1 VVKSNVNSRFVL
13 WTLEE
18 IRDTKDV
25 VLQVI
30 DTDTNFTGGKKCF
43 LCEVVSFFEYNR
55 QPHLE
60 DLLRENIVLI
70 QEVGRLRNKIDKLK
84 NKIKRLE
91 K

>member
-1 VVKSNVNSRFVL
+1 MVKSNSNSRFVL

-43 LCEVVSFFEYNR
+43 LCEVVSYFEYNR

-60 DLLRENIVLI
+60 DLLRENILMN
-70 QEVGRLRNKIDKLK
+70 QEIRKLRNQVDRLK
-84 NKIKRLE
+84 NKLRRLQ

>member
-1 VVKSNVNSRFVL
+1 MVKSNVNSRFVL

-18 IRDTKDV
+18 IRDTKEV

-30 DTDTNFTGGKKCF
+30 DTDTNFTSGKKCF
-43 LCEVVSFFEYNR
+43 LCEVVSYFEYNR

-60 DLLRENIVLI
+60 DLLRENILMNAEI
-70 QEVGRLRNKIDKLK
+70 RKLRSQVDKLQK
-84 NKIKRLE
+84 KIRRLE

>member
-1 VVKSNVNSRFVL
+1 MVKSNVNSRFVL

-18 IRDTKDV
+18 IRDTKEV

-30 DTDTNFTGGKKCF
+30 DTDTNFTSGKKCF
-43 LCEVVSFFEYNR
+43 LCEIVSYFEYNR

-60 DLLRENIVLI
+60 DLLRENLVLI

-84 NKIKRLE
+84 NKLRRLE